1 MRDTETYKEFANE
14 CERIARTMT
23 GEHRKSLLTIAE
35 AWREFAR
42 EAERRSE
49 SRSCSEDGWNALDA
63 DHRCSA
69 GRRCSGHLA
78 ITPTRGIS

>member
-23 GEHRKSLLTIAE
+23 EEHRKSLLTVAE

-49 SRSCSEDGWNALDA
+49 SRS
-63 DHRCSA
+63 
-69 GRRCSGHLA
+69 
-78 ITPTRGIS
+78 